1 MKKIYLLLL
10 SLCVGISAG
19 ATINGYMSLMLN
31 YKDGRQTI
39 VSLEDNMLVKVA
51 DGNVTMTSAK
61 GSVVAPTAAL
71 NNWKYNKTA
80 VEDKDNGWTE
90 IDDVNANAM
99 KITMGSDNIVISN
112 APAGALINVVSIDGK
127 SILSDRASD
136 GYYEIATSGLRGGI
150 YVLTI
155 NKESYKIAVK

>member
-19 ATINGYMSLMLN
+19 ATVNGYMSLMLN

-61 GSVVAPTAAL
+61 GSVVAATEAL

-80 VEDKDNGWTE
+80 VEDKDNGWNGIE
-90 IDDVNANAM
+90 DINANAM
-99 KITMGSDNIVISN
+99 QITMSSDYIVISN
-112 APAGALINVVSIDGK
+112 APAGALINVVSVDGK
-127 SILSDRASD
+127 SILSDRTSD

>member
-1 MKKIYLLLL
+1 
-10 SLCVGISAG
+10 
-19 ATINGYMSLMLN
+19 
-31 YKDGRQTI
+31 
-39 VSLEDNMLVKVA
+39 
-51 DGNVTMTSAK
+51 
-61 GSVVAPTAAL
+61 
-71 NNWKYNKTA
+71 
-80 VEDKDNGWTE
+80 
-90 IDDVNANAM
+90 
-99 KITMGSDNIVISN
+99 MGSDYIVISN

>member
-39 VSLEDNMLVKVA
+39 VSLEDNMLVKVD

-61 GSVVAPTAAL
+61 GSVVASTAAL

-80 VEDKDNGWTE
+80 VEDKDNGWTG

-99 KITMGSDNIVISN
+99 KITMGSDYIVISN